1 MGSLD
6 NKLRPV
12 DLSHHINAKSKARH
26 PSPLKDIIK
35 FMNYDGMISLAGG
48 EYSELYLNQANSYKG
63 FLIHPCF
70 HLKGPN
76 STLLPL
82 QPPFPMIPGFL
93 QYGSGAG
100 NRELIQLARELT
112 NRVHSPPCEY
122 ECLLHPGN
130 TNAWSKV
137 VGLLCEDDD
146 YVIVEEFTYPSAQA
160 LWIPLGIKAAPVPAD
175 AEGILATNLRE
186 MLASWDEAAR
196 GRRRPHVLYL
206 VSVGSNPTGITI
218 SAQRRKEIYAVCV
231 EFDLVIV
238 EDDPYYFLQYP
249 RYTPKTEEP
258 TFEPKTT
265 TEFLQSLTPSFLS
278 MDTQGRVIRL
288 ESFSKTLF
296 PGLRLGYFVANPLFT
311 ERLLRATEVETQDP
325 AGLSQAFTLA
335 LFQQW
340 GHDGYLTWLQRLQ
353 FQYQTRRDWLISAFH
368 EQFTVVPAAK
378 SPVPTAQ
385 GYVACVREKAT
396 SKLRPVFSFV
406 DPEAGMFVWSKF
418 YFERVSRFTEL
429 EVQSLDDPEQSFAQE
444 IWQAMAA
451 ELVLLTPGSY
461 YHAWQGADKKD
472 QIYEGVKRALAA
484 LPIVSISVRGSV
496 WYQAASLLVLLAVAA
511 SLVAINN
518 EFILVANGL
527 RSKVDDKHRY
537 SSTPGPR
544 EPAFQSAILPCK
556 SVLQLLLAVGAL
568 KMSVSLDAERKRDT
582 ADGTASLP
590 SIPKRH
596 KTTHGDD
603 QVQRTLSPGDYTVGW
618 ICALPVEMAAAKA
631 MLDHVH
637 RSVPA
642 SADDTNTY
650 TMGNL
655 GCHNIVMACLP
666 ARQFGLNNAA
676 TVANNMLR
684 SFPSIRF
691 GLMVGIGG
699 GVPGKADI
707 RLGDVVVSDEVVQ
720 YDFGKTVRD
729 GKFRRTRTLN
739 KPPPSLTTAVAKL
752 QADHASEPSRIP
764 VILSEMLEKHPRMTL
779 YTHRGTLQD
788 QLFDS
793 AYDHVESMDTCDSCS
808 PSMLKHRSIRADM
821 DPKIHHG
828 VIASGNQVMKHGKT
842 RDKLAEELNILCFE
856 MEAAG
861 LMDNFPCLV
870 IRGICDY
877 SDSHK
882 NKQWQEYA
890 AATAAAYAKELLS
903 VIPPIDAD
911 VNETLNFIN
920 DRRERL
926 LYSLSFDMID
936 SRRATVQVQYS
947 NTCEW
952 LLTHA
957 DYLDWS
963 NPAKAG
969 EHHGFL
975 WIKGKPGAGK
985 STIMKFAATQASN
998 DKSNTVISFF
1008 FNARGAELEKSTTG
1022 MYRALLFQLLVELP
1036 SCLEVLDP
1044 EHNSKLDAL
1053 YTGLVHKRSQPEW
1066 DIQVLQ
1072 ELLRSSVEKLDQAR
1086 LVCFIDAIDECAE
1099 AEVEG
1104 MVEYFEEL
1112 GVSAGLKGAYLRICF
1127 SSRHYPHVDIQ
1138 YGRELVLELQEGHEK
1153 DIATYIEKKLKVGKG
1168 KAAEGIRSTMQMKA
1182 AGVFMWAVLVVEILN
1197 SEYKSG
1203 RMFAVKKRL
1212 DTIPTK
1218 LSDLFKEILSRDQN
1232 NLRDMRLGIQWILFA
1247 ERPLKLEEYYFA
1259 VVSGLSPE
1267 ELGEWDQEELTTDDM
1282 GRFLLSSSKGLAE
1295 ITKGNPQTVQFIHES
1310 VREFFLKDGLRE
1322 LWPDLTDDFECFSH
1336 EQLKECCYTY
1346 TKLNFTVYV
1355 PSDLSALA
1363 AYSNEAR
1370 YLRRSVSDRHPFL
1383 EYAIQ
1388 HIFYHA
1394 NAAASGVSQQ
1404 EFLRAFNVEAWI
1416 KVANLFGDSEA
1427 VHIRNELLRSILIS
1441 NGHFELVQFRRMGS
1455 EN

>member
-6 NKLRPV
+6 HKLGPV

-48 EYSELYLNQANSYKG
+48 LPHPSLFPLERAQFDTLAPSASLSDDARGKDLLSLNLGRGS
-63 FLIHPCF
+63 
-70 HLKGPN
+70 
-76 STLLPL
+76 S
-82 QPPFPMIPGFL
+82 PGDLDLTQFL

-112 NRVHSPPCEY
+112 DRVHSPPCEY

-137 VGLLCEDDD
+137 VGLLCEDNDC
-146 YVIVEEFTYPSAQA
+146 VIVEEFTYPSAQA
-160 LWIPLGIKAAPVPAD
+160 LWIPLGITAAPVPAD
-175 AEGILATNLRE
+175 AEGILATDLRK
-186 MLASWDEAAR
+186 MLASWDEASR

-249 RYTPKTEEP
+249 RYTPKTKEP

-278 MDTQGRVIRL
+278 IDTQGRVIRL

-353 FQYQTRRDWLISAFH
+353 FQYRTRRDWLISAFC

-385 GYVACVREKAT
+385 GYVACLREKDTA
-396 SKLRPVFSFV
+396 KLRPVFSFV

-418 YFERVSRFTEL
+418 YFEGVSRFTEL
-429 EVQSLDDPEQSFAQE
+429 EGQSLDDPEQSFAQE

-461 YHAWQGADKKD
+461 YHAWQGAGKVTTKARGADPRSAYFRFSFATPTAKRSDIRGREAWLEDGVRYGWID
-472 QIYEGVKRALAA
+472 QKVLETLKRLTSL
-484 LPIVSISVRGSV
+484 LPQRHVVNFFHL
-496 WYQAASLLVLLAVAA
+496 QKASLLPYPGSSRVCLLKHHPAPCKPVLRPLLAM
-511 SLVAINN
+511 
-518 EFILVANGL
+518 
-527 RSKVDDKHRY
+527 
-537 SSTPGPR
+537 
-544 EPAFQSAILPCK
+544 
-556 SVLQLLLAVGAL
+556 GAL
-568 KMSVSLDAERKRDT
+568 KMSVFVDAKRKRDGT
-582 ADGTASLP
+582 DGTASLP

-596 KTTHGDD
+596 KMTHGDD
-603 QVQRTLSPGDYTVGW
+603 QVQRTLSPGDYPVGW

-637 RSVPA
+637 RSVPT

-655 GCHNIVMACLP
+655 GCHNIVIACLP
-666 ARQFGLNNAA
+666 ARRFGLNNAA
-676 TVANNMLR
+676 AVASNMLR

-699 GVPGKADI
+699 GVPGKVDI

-720 YDFGKTVRD
+720 YDFGKTVQD
-729 GKFRRTRTLN
+729 GKFRRTGTLN
-739 KPPPSLTTAVAKL
+739 KPPRSLTTAVAKL
-752 QADHASEPSRIP
+752 QADHASEPSKIP

-808 PSMLKHRSIRADM
+808 PSRLIHRSIRAGI
-821 DPKIHHG
+821 DPKIHYG
-828 VIASGNQVMKHGKT
+828 VIAPENQVMKHGKT

-882 NKQWQEYA
+882 NKQWQEYS

-903 VIPPIDAD
+903 VIPSIEAK
-911 VNETLNFIN
+911 VNETLNIIS

-926 LYSLSFDMID
+926 LDSLSFDMID
-936 SRRATVQVQYS
+936 SRPATVKVQYP

-952 LLTHA
+952 LLTHS
-957 DYLDWS
+957 DYLDWF
-963 NPAKAG
+963 NMAKAG

-998 DKSNTVISFF
+998 DKSNTAMSFF

-1022 MYRALLFQLLVELP
+1022 MYRALLFRLLVALP
-1036 SCLEVLDP
+1036 NCLEVLDP
-1044 EHNSKLDAL
+1044 EHNSTLDAL
-1053 YTGLVHKRSQPEW
+1053 YTGLVNERQPEW
-1066 DIQVLQ
+1066 DIEVLQ
-1072 ELLRSSVEKLDQAR
+1072 ELLRSAVKKLDQER
-1086 LVCFIDAIDECAE
+1086 LICFIDAIDECAE

-1112 GVSAGLKGAYLRICF
+1112 GVFAGLKGVCLRICF

-1138 YGRELVLELQEGHEK
+1138 YGRKLVLELQEGHEK

-1168 KAAEGIRSTMQMKA
+1168 KASEGIRSTMQRKA
-1182 AGVFMWAVLVVEILN
+1182 AGVFMWAVLAVEILN

-1203 RMFAVKKRL
+1203 RMFAVKRRI

-1218 LSDLFKEILSRDQN
+1218 LSDLFKEILSRDRN
-1232 NLRDMRLGIQWILFA
+1232 NLRDMRLGIQWILFSK
-1247 ERPLKLEEYYFA
+1247 RPLKLEEYYFA
-1259 VVSGLSPE
+1259 AVSGLSPE
-1267 ELGEWDQEELTTDDM
+1267 ELGEWEQEDLTTDDM

-1310 VREFFLKDGLRE
+1310 S
-1322 LWPDLTDDFECFSH
+1322 LT
-1336 EQLKECCYTY
+1336 T
-1346 TKLNFTVYV
+1346 
-1355 PSDLSALA
+1355 
-1363 AYSNEAR
+1363 R
-1370 YLRRSVSDRHPFL
+1370 IL
-1383 EYAIQ
+1383 E
-1388 HIFYHA
+1388 IF
-1394 NAAASGVSQQ
+1394 
-1404 EFLRAFNVEAWI
+1404 
-1416 KVANLFGDSEA
+1416 
-1427 VHIRNELLRSILIS
+1427 
-1441 NGHFELVQFRRMGS
+1441 
-1455 EN
+1455 